1 MMRRRIS
8 GVLVLPV
15 LLSALAGCESVK
27 SANPTS
33 PSVAGPIAGVNITTP
48 HPVAPPQGV
57 TIAATEQP
65 ITLTVNNAA
74 TNGQRAVTYVFEVAS
89 DSGFEG
95 KVVTRDGVEPG
106 AEGKTSFR
114 LPDALSPDRTYYWR
128 AKAVDGA
135 NESTYSVVL
144 SFEVIT
150 PVIIQAPVPIS
161 PVSGATISSLRPTF
175 KTANAVRS
183 GPVGAISYVFDIASN
198 QAFSNPVAV
207 VTVAEQGGQ
216 TKFTL
221 AQELTPST
229 KYYWR
234 VKAYDPNVTS
244 DWSLT
249 QSFRTPEPTV
259 VVPGPTGPTT
269 PAPPSSGWPRNGDEL
284 VRWATATY
292 PDRLVAGVSLSQR
305 QANMAF
311 IRDRMIEAGT
321 CGGMRLAWNLKRGG
335 PEKSIDYLAY
345 NKTGAWIGVDIGYA
359 YDDTSQVLQ
368 LAWAEGDSY
377 MVYPLT
383 YTPAPSCK

>member
-1 MMRRRIS
+1 MMSRRIT
-8 GVLVLPV
+8 GILVLPV

-65 ITLTVNNAA
+65 ITLTVNNAT
-74 TNGQRAVTYVFEVAS
+74 TNGQRAVTYLFEVAA

-95 KVVTRDGVEPG
+95 KVVTRDGIEPG
-106 AEGKTSFR
+106 AEGKTSFK

-135 NESTYSVVL
+135 NESTYSVAL
-144 SFEVIT
+144 SFEIIT

-175 KTANAVRS
+175 KTTNAIRS
-183 GPVGAISYVFDIASN
+183 GPVGAISYVFEISPN
-198 QAFSNPVAV
+198 QAFSNLLAV
-207 VTVAEQGGQ
+207 VTVGEQGGQ

-221 AQELTPST
+221 AQELNPAT

-249 QSFRTPEPTV
+249 QSFRTPEPSV
-259 VVPGPTGPTT
+259 SVPGPTT
-269 PAPPSSGWPRNGDEL
+269 PAPPSSGWPRNGEEL

-311 IRDRMIEAGT
+311 IRDRMIEAGI
-321 CGGMRLAWNLKRGG
+321 CGGMNLAWNLKRGG
-335 PEKSIDYLAY
+335 PELSIDYLAY

-377 MVYPLT
+377 MVYPKT
-383 YTPAPSCK
+383 YSPWPSCK